1 MSINNNWQ
9 SLVNTIAG
17 LLTAQN
23 KTVAVAESC
32 TAGNIAVM
40 LTSVAG
46 SSNFFEG
53 GVIAYSNKVKIN
65 QLQVK
70 KQDIVKYSSVSE
82 SVVRQMAEGVKRQFQ
97 SDYAIATTGYAGPT
111 GNNVGQVFI
120 AITSKER
127 SCIIDCFFDGK
138 RKAIIYKASIKALS
152 SFLSEIKK

>member
-46 SSNFFEG
+46 SSNFFKG
-53 GVIAYSNKVKIN
+53 GIIAYSNKVKIN

-70 KQDIVKYSSVSE
+70 KQDIVKHSSVSE

-111 GNNVGQVFI
+111 GDNVGQVFI

-127 SCIIDCFFDGK
+127 SCIIDCFLMGK
-138 RKAIIYKASIKALS
+138 EKRLFVRQAL
-152 SFLSEIKK
+152 KH

>member
-40 LTSVAG
+40 LTSVSG

-120 AITSKER
+120 AFSSEEGTLVSSCLFEGER
-127 SCIIDCFFDGK
+127 KQIVD
-138 RKAIIYKASIKALS
+138 KASMKALS
-152 SFLSEIKK
+152 FLAFWI

>member
-40 LTSVAG
+40 LTSVSG

-70 KQDIVKYSSVSE
+70 KQDTVKYSSVSE

-111 GNNVGQVFI
+111 GTRPSPTGRRP
-120 AITSKER
+120 S
-127 SCIIDCFFDGK
+127 
-138 RKAIIYKASIKALS
+138 
-152 SFLSEIKK
+152 